1 MDRVLFTGLSSF
13 TGYWFTQKLA
23 EKGYKVVGCLS
34 QNKSDYNS
42 DQNERLNLLNSKIRI
57 EQNISFGSENFLQLI
72 SDFQPNIFCFHHALV
87 TGYKDASF
95 NVDNAISNNLNNYKE
110 VIKRLSASGCKQI
123 IMTRSIFEKG
133 LGRTD
138 LESDI
143 SAYGQSKRKTFE
155 IFSQAVPKDIKLR
168 SFVICNPVGRNE
180 GNNLT
185 SYLIKYWIEGKSAS
199 LMQPKLV
206 RDYVPIDLLSNSYA
220 QFIGTNDQIIIPSHF
235 PVSNYE
241 YAQKIGDITRK
252 LKDIQTPINTTNER
266 YDQNEAFVRIGI
278 DKVDFSNKDQ
288 EEKFWEDFVT
298 YLWDRLK
305 TNDL

>member
-1 MDRVLFTGLSSF
+1 LDRVLFTGLSSF
-13 TGYWFTQKLA
+13 TGHWFTQKLA
-23 EKGYKVVGCLS
+23 EKGYKVVGCIS

-57 EQNISFGSENFLQLI
+57 EQNASFGSENFLQLI
-72 SDFQPNIFCFHHALV
+72 SDFKPEIFCFHHALV
-87 TGYKDASF
+87 TGYKDPSF
-95 NVDNAISNNLNNYKE
+95 NVDNAISNNLNNFKE
-110 VIKRLSASGCKQI
+110 AIKRLSASGCKQI

-168 SFVICNPVGRNE
+168 SFVICNPVGRYE

-185 SYLIKYWIEGKSAS
+185 SYLIKCWIEGKSAS

-252 LKDIQTPINTTNER
+252 LKNIQTPIDTTNEK
-266 YDQNEAFVRIGI
+266 YDHNEAFVRIGI

-288 EEKFWEDFVT
+288 EELFWEDFVT
-298 YLWDRLK
+298 HIWDRLK